1 MIKISAF
8 LNLVRWKNLALII
21 YIQIVLKYVFFNAFK
36 VPTQLNTV
44 QFSVLIAAIVFITM
58 AGYIINDIFDL
69 KSDQINKPHKVIVD
83 KHFSTI
89 VAKKFYLFCN
99 VLGIILGVAISLN
112 VQQPSLTFIFL
123 STSLLLYFYSKN
135 LKSKPLIGNLIVS
148 FLIVLSILTL
158 AIFDLK
164 SLQITFPFTVILT
177 LCLFAFFLNLAREII
192 KDIEDINGDY
202 KLNMNTLPIL
212 LGSKRARYIAAF
224 LCALP
229 LGLLL
234 FLVINFNESHL
245 FTKSY
250 LVVFVILPL
259 LFVILKLLK
268 VTSKK
273 SLNNISAMLK
283 IIMFLGISSLII
295 FSLNK

>member
-36 VPTQLNTV
+36 VQTQLTAL
-44 QFSVLIAAIVFITM
+44 QFIILLVAIILITA

-83 KHFSTI
+83 KHFSI
-89 VAKKFYLFCN
+89 IAAKKFYLFCN

-112 VQQPSLTFIFL
+112 VQQPSLAFIFL
-123 STSLLLYFYSKN
+123 GTSLLLYFYSKN
-135 LKSKPLIGNLIVS
+135 LKSKPFIGNLIVS

-164 SLQITFPFTVILT
+164 SLQITFPFTIILV

-234 FLVINFNESHL
+234 FLVINFNELHL

-259 LFVILKLLK
+259 LFITLKLLK